1 MNKVA
6 DDMLM
11 AFSDGELDAA
21 AAAEVTRTVA
31 ADPSLARRVEDFRR
45 TRRLAKEALD
55 ATLAEP
61 LSHRAA
67 ATILR
72 GAPSPARRPMLRMV
86 TSALAASVVVAAGLG
101 GYLLG
106 GRGAAPG
113 SPDLLAAGP
122 ALMAALD
129 RALTGEAVTAP
140 GSGAARALGTFR
152 VGDSVCRSFSVTRDQ
167 ATTIRGLGC
176 HLDDHW
182 EIELA
187 IAERGDAAHR
197 YAPASE
203 TASASLE
210 SVLESLGADGPLDT
224 EAERQLRER
233 GWRP

>member
-1 MNKVA
+1 MKKVA

-21 AAAEVTRTVA
+21 TAAEVARAVA
-31 ADPSLARRVEDFRR
+31 ADPALGRRVEDFHR

-61 LSHRAA
+61 ISHRAA

-72 GAPSPARRPMLRMV
+72 GAAAPARRPVLRMV
-86 TSALAASVVVAAGLG
+86 AGALAACLVVVAGLG

-106 GRGAAPG
+106 GRGPVPG
-113 SPDLLAAGP
+113 SFDLLTAGP
-122 ALMAALD
+122 AVMAALD

-152 VGDSVCRSFSVTRDQ
+152 VGDSVCRSFSLTRDQ

-187 IAERGDAAHR
+187 IAERGDAANR

-210 SVLESLGADGPLDT
+210 SVLEALGADGPVDA